1 MPISEKQKKI
11 LAFPY
16 SRFDSIICD
25 GSVRSGKT
33 SIMTVSFVDWAM
45 ENFSNQR
52 FGLCGKTVDSCTKNL
67 VIPYISMAYAK
78 KKYNIRWRRSD
89 KMLEVRRG
97 FTTNY
102 FEVFG
107 GKDEGS
113 AALIQGRTLAG
124 VLLDE
129 VVLMPQSFVNQALA
143 RCSVDWAKLWF
154 SCNPGSPQHWFY
166 LEWIK
171 KHKERNALYLHFE
184 MADNPSLSEKTLER
198 YRSQYSGVFYD
209 RYILGKWVL
218 AEGLVYPMFGKDC
231 IVEPITEP
239 CERYVISMDYGIQ
252 NPTAMILWGKQGDT
266 WYALKE
272 FYHSGRETGSQK
284 TDQQYYDELE
294 KLAVDLPIDCLIVDP
309 SATSFIA
316 LVRQNHR
323 FKVRKA
329 INDVVDGIQKTAACL
344 SNGKIKICACCE
356 RSIQEF
362 GLYSWDDKA
371 VEDTP
376 IKENDHCLTGDTV
389 VNTIFG
395 GRKIKDLVGKFGFV
409 WSYNEKRKKKCIR
422 PFFGVKKTRENQPI
436 LKITLENGKVV
447 RCTPDHRIL
456 TDNGWVEA
464 KYLTQSSKII
474 DIDCSNLVSV
484 EKVEREPNEDV
495 YNMEVM
501 GTHNFAVNGG
511 VIVHNCMDAIRYFAN
526 TMGIWR
532 QKSDYTPL
540 WN

>member
-1 MPISEKQKKI
+1 MISPKQKKI

-16 SRFDSIICD
+16 SRYDAVICD
-25 GSVRSGKT
+25 GAVRSGKT
-33 SIMTVSFVDWAM
+33 SIIMWAFVEWAM
-45 ENFSNQR
+45 REFNGQR
-52 FGLCGKTVDSCTKNL
+52 FGICGKTVDSATKNII
-67 VIPYISMAYAK
+67 IPFISMSLAK
-78 KKYNIRWRRSD
+78 ERYTMRWRRSD
-89 KMLEVRRG
+89 KLLEVRRG

-107 GKDEGS
+107 GKDES
-113 AALIQGRTLAG
+113 SQDLIQGRTFAG

-143 RCSVDWAKLWF
+143 RCSVDGAKLWF

-171 KHKERNALYLHFE
+171 KHKKRNALYLHFE

-218 AEGLVYPMFGKDC
+218 AEGLVYPMFCNDC

-294 KLAVDLPIDCLIVDP
+294 KLAGDLPVDCLIVDP

-344 SNGKIKICACCE
+344 SNSKIKICACCE

-371 VEDTP
+371 AEDTP
-376 IKENDHCLTGDTV
+376 IKENDHCLAGDTV
-389 VNTIFG
+389 VNTVFG

-409 WSYNEKRKKKCIR
+409 WSYNEKWKKKCIR
-422 PFFGVKKTRENQPI
+422 PFFSVKKTRENQPI

-456 TDNGWVEA
+456 TDNGWIEA

-474 DIDCSNLVSV
+474 DIID
-484 EKVEREPNEDV
+484 
-495 YNMEVM
+495 
-501 GTHNFAVNGG
+501 
-511 VIVHNCMDAIRYFAN
+511 
-526 TMGIWR
+526 
-532 QKSDYTPL
+532 
-540 WN
+540 

>member
-1 MPISEKQKKI
+1 MISIKQKKI

-16 SRFDSIICD
+16 SRYDALICD
-25 GSVRSGKT
+25 GAVRSGKT
-33 SIMTVSFVDWAM
+33 SIIMWSFIEWAM
-45 ENFSNQR
+45 REFNGQR
-52 FGLCGKTVDSCTKNL
+52 FGICGKTVDSATKNII
-67 VIPYISMAYAK
+67 IPFISMSLAK
-78 KKYNIRWRRSD
+78 ERYTMRWRRSD
-89 KMLEVRRG
+89 KLLEVRRG

-107 GKDEGS
+107 GKDES
-113 AALIQGRTLAG
+113 SQDLIQGRTFAG

-143 RCSVDWAKLWF
+143 RCSVDGAKLWF
-154 SCNPGSPQHWFY
+154 SCNPGSSQHWFY
-166 LEWIK
+166 LEWIQK
-171 KHKERNALYLHFE
+171 RKDRNALYLHFE

-231 IVEPITEP
+231 IVEPIAEP

-294 KLAVDLPIDCLIVDP
+294 KLAGDLNVESLIVDP

-376 IKENDHCLTGDTV
+376 IKENDH
-389 VNTIFG
+389 
-395 GRKIKDLVGKFGFV
+395 
-409 WSYNEKRKKKCIR
+409 
-422 PFFGVKKTRENQPI
+422 
-436 LKITLENGKVV
+436 
-447 RCTPDHRIL
+447 
-456 TDNGWVEA
+456 A
-464 KYLTQSSKII
+464 
-474 DIDCSNLVSV
+474 
-484 EKVEREPNEDV
+484 
-495 YNMEVM
+495 
-501 GTHNFAVNGG
+501 
-511 VIVHNCMDAIRYFAN
+511 MDAIRYFVN